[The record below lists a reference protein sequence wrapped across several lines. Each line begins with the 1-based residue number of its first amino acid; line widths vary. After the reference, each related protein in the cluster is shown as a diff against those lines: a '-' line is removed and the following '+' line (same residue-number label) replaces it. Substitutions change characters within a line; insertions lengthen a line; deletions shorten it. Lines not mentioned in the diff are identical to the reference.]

1 MSEDCSKCR
10 KGAYDSKI
18 PCKIQIQEFID
29 ANEPDPDIRSII
41 QEYLILKETKLRTYS
56 RNNLPDT
63 QHIINAEANH
73 IKEHRLASWN
83 SHVAKLKE
91 ETAGVKPVERRQNR
105 EKNNC
110 TY

>member
-10 KGAYDSKI
+10 KGANDSKI

-56 RNNLPDT
+56 RNNLPDI

-73 IKEHRLASWN
+73 IKEHRLASWDF
-83 SHVAKLKE
+83 HVAKLKE
-91 ETAGVKPVERRQNR
+91 ETTGVKPVERRQNR
-105 EKNNC
+105 EKNND
-110 TY
+110 